1 MRVYAHTC
9 EYIQF
14 ILTQILSSSSLSDFR
29 LCGKFSLDFRT
40 VIFQNL
46 EIL

>member
-14 ILTQILSSSSLSDFR
+14 ILTQILSSSSLSDFNQF
-29 LCGKFSLDFRT
+29 GKFSLDFRI
-40 VIFQNL
+40 VIFQKAV
-46 EIL
+46 IL